1 MKNNMR
7 KQLTQTEKEKI
18 TKGYSTMLKRDEWN
32 HFITVRLNYKT
43 TDNTVKKVSEKV
55 FKKLD
60 GLDKLFYVGE
70 GDKLDKY
77 NKHIHILTKDNHT
90 TEKLEK
96 KLKIILNNSD
106 RINVERINSNEG
118 VCNYLSK
125 NMYNDLQWD
134 ILNN

>member
-1 MKNNMR
+1 MR
-7 KQLTQTEKEKI
+7 KQLTQTEKEQI
-18 TKGYSTMLKRDEWN
+18 TNGYSNMLKRDEWN

-55 FKKLD
+55 FKRLD

-70 GDKLDKY
+70 GDKLDKD
-77 NKHIHILTKDNHT
+77 NKHIHILTKDTHT

-96 KLKIILNNSD
+96 KLKSILNNSD
-106 RINVERINSNEG
+106 SMKVERVGSNES
-118 VCNYLSK
+118 VCNYLCK

>member
-1 MKNNMR
+1 MR
-7 KQLTQTEKEKI
+7 KQLTQTEKEQI
-18 TKGYSTMLKRDEWN
+18 TNGYSNMLKRDEWN

-55 FKKLD
+55 FKRLD

-70 GDKLDKY
+70 RDKLDKD
-77 NKHIHILTKDNHT
+77 NKHIHILTKDTHT

-96 KLKIILNNSD
+96 KLKTILNNSD
-106 RINVERINSNEG
+106 TMKVERVGSNES
-118 VCNYLSK
+118 VCNYLCK

>member
-1 MKNNMR
+1 MR
-7 KQLTQTEKEKI
+7 KQLTQTEKEQI
-18 TKGYSTMLKRDEWN
+18 TNGYSNMLKRDEWN

-70 GDKLDKY
+70 RDKLDKN
-77 NKHIHILTKDNHT
+77 NKHIHILTKDTHT
-90 TEKLEK
+90 TEKMEK
-96 KLKIILNNSD
+96 KLKTILNNSD
-106 RINVERINSNEG
+106 TMKVERVNSNES

>member
-1 MKNNMR
+1 MR
-7 KQLTQTEKEKI
+7 KKLTQKEKEQI
-18 TKGYSTMLKRDEWN
+18 TNGYSNMLKRDEWN

-55 FKKLD
+55 FKRLD

-70 GDKLDKY
+70 RDKLDKD
-77 NKHIHILTKDNHT
+77 NKHIHILTKDIHT

-96 KLKIILNNSD
+96 KLKTILNNSD
-106 RINVERINSNEG
+106 TMKVERVNNNES
-118 VCNYLSK
+118 VCNYLCK

>member
-1 MKNNMR
+1 MR
-7 KQLTQTEKEKI
+7 KQLTQTEKEQI
-18 TKGYSTMLKRDEWN
+18 TNGYSNMLKRDEWN

-55 FKKLD
+55 FKRLD

-70 GDKLDKY
+70 RDKLDKD
-77 NKHIHILTKDNHT
+77 NKHIHILTKDSHT

-96 KLKIILNNSD
+96 KLKTILNNSD
-106 RINVERINSNEG
+106 TMKVERVGSNES
-118 VCNYLSK
+118 VCNYICK

>member
-1 MKNNMR
+1 MR
-7 KQLTQTEKEKI
+7 KQITQTEKEQI
-18 TKGYSTMLKRDEWN
+18 TNGYSNMLKRDEWN

-55 FKKLD
+55 FKRLD

-70 GDKLDKY
+70 RDKLDKD
-77 NKHIHILTKDNHT
+77 NKHIHILTKDTHT

-96 KLKIILNNSD
+96 KLKTILNNSD
-106 RINVERINSNEG
+106 TMKVERVGSNES
-118 VCNYLSK
+118 VCNYICK

>member
-1 MKNNMR
+1 MR

-18 TKGYSTMLKRDEWN
+18 SNGYSKMLERDEWN

-70 GDKLDKY
+70 RDKLDKD
-77 NKHIHILTKDNHT
+77 NKHIHILTKETYT

-96 KLKIILNNSD
+96 KLNTL
-106 RINVERINSNEG
+106 
-118 VCNYLSK
+118 
-125 NMYNDLQWD
+125 
-134 ILNN
+134 

>member
-1 MKNNMR
+1 MR
-7 KQLTQTEKEKI
+7 KQLTKTEKEQI
-18 TKGYSTMLKRDEWN
+18 SNGYSKMLERDEWN
-32 HFITVRLNYKT
+32 HFITLRLNYKT

-70 GDKLDKY
+70 RDKLDKD
-77 NKHIHILTKDNHT
+77 NKHIHILTKETYT

-96 KLKIILNNSD
+96 KLKTILNNSD
-106 RINVERINSNEG
+106 TMKVERVNSNES
-118 VCNYLSK
+118 VCNYLCK

>member
-1 MKNNMR
+1 MR
-7 KQLTQTEKEKI
+7 KQLTQTEKEQI
-18 TKGYSTMLKRDEWN
+18 TNGYSNMLKRDEWN

-55 FKKLD
+55 FKRLD

-70 GDKLDKY
+70 RDKLDKD
-77 NKHIHILTKDNHT
+77 NKHIHILTKDTHT

-96 KLKIILNNSD
+96 KLKTILNNSD
-106 RINVERINSNEG
+106 TMKVERVGSNES
-118 VCNYLSK
+118 VCNYICK

>member
-1 MKNNMR
+1 MR
-7 KQLTQTEKEKI
+7 KQLTQTEKEQI
-18 TKGYSTMLKRDEWN
+18 TNGYSNMLKRDEWN

-43 TDNTVKKVSEKV
+43 TDNTVKKVSENV

-70 GDKLDKY
+70 RDKLDKD
-77 NKHIHILTKDNHT
+77 NKHIHILTKDIHT

-96 KLKIILNNSD
+96 KLKTILNNSD
-106 RINVERINSNEG
+106 TMKVERVNSNES
-118 VCNYLSK
+118 VCNYLCK

-134 ILNN
+134 ILKN

>member
-1 MKNNMR
+1 MR
-7 KQLTQTEKEKI
+7 KQLTQTEKEQI
-18 TKGYSTMLKRDEWN
+18 TNGYSNMLKRDEWN

-55 FKKLD
+55 FKRLD

-70 GDKLDKY
+70 RDKLDKD
-77 NKHIHILTKDNHT
+77 NKHIHILTKDSHT

-96 KLKIILNNSD
+96 KLKTILNNSD
-106 RINVERINSNEG
+106 TMKVERVGSNES
-118 VCNYLSK
+118 VCNYLCK

>member
-1 MKNNMR
+1 MR
-7 KQLTQTEKEKI
+7 KQLTQLEKEQI
-18 TKGYSTMLKRDEWN
+18 SNGYSKMLKRDEWN

-55 FKKLD
+55 FKRLD

-70 GDKLDKY
+70 RDKLDKD
-77 NKHIHILTKDNHT
+77 NNHIHILTKDTHT

-96 KLKIILNNSD
+96 KLKTILNNSD
-106 RINVERINSNEG
+106 TMKVERVNSNES
-118 VCNYLSK
+118 VCNYLCK

>member
-1 MKNNMR
+1 MR
-7 KQLTQTEKEKI
+7 KQITQTEKEQI
-18 TKGYSTMLKRDEWN
+18 TNGYSNMLKRDEWN

-55 FKKLD
+55 FKRLD

-70 GDKLDKY
+70 RDKLDKD
-77 NKHIHILTKDNHT
+77 NKHIHILTKDSHT

-96 KLKIILNNSD
+96 KLKTILNNSD
-106 RINVERINSNEG
+106 TMKVERVGSNES
-118 VCNYLSK
+118 VCNYLCK

>member
-1 MKNNMR
+1 MR
-7 KQLTQTEKEKI
+7 KQLTQTEKEQI
-18 TKGYSTMLKRDEWN
+18 TNGYSNMLKRDEWN

-55 FKKLD
+55 FKRLD

-70 GDKLDKY
+70 RDKLDKD
-77 NKHIHILTKDNHT
+77 NKHIHILTKDIHT

-96 KLKIILNNSD
+96 KLKTILNNSD
-106 RINVERINSNEG
+106 TMKVERVGSNES
-118 VCNYLSK
+118 VCNYLCK

>member
-1 MKNNMR
+1 MR

-18 TKGYSTMLKRDEWN
+18 SNGYSKMLERDEWN

-70 GDKLDKY
+70 RDKLDKD
-77 NKHIHILTKDNHT
+77 NKHIHILTKETYT

-96 KLKIILNNSD
+96 KLKTILNNSD
-106 RINVERINSNEG
+106 TMKVERVNSNES
-118 VCNYLSK
+118 VCNYLCK

>member
-1 MKNNMR
+1 MR
-7 KQLTQTEKEKI
+7 KQITQTEKEQI
-18 TKGYSTMLKRDEWN
+18 TNGYSNMLKRDEWN

-43 TDNTVKKVSEKV
+43 SDNTVKKVSEKV
-55 FKKLD
+55 FKRLD

-70 GDKLDKY
+70 RDRLDRE
-77 NKHIHILTKDNHT
+77 NKHIHILTKDILT

-96 KLKIILNNSD
+96 KLKTILNNSD
-106 RINVERINSNEG
+106 TMKVERVNSNES
-118 VCNYLSK
+118 VCNYLCK

>member
-1 MKNNMR
+1 MR
-7 KQLTQTEKEKI
+7 KQLTQTEKEQI
-18 TKGYSTMLKRDEWN
+18 TNGYSNMLKRDEWN

-70 GDKLDKY
+70 RDKLDKD
-77 NKHIHILTKDNHT
+77 NKHIHILTKDTHT

-96 KLKIILNNSD
+96 KLKTILNNSD
-106 RINVERINSNEG
+106 TMKVERVNSNES

>member
-1 MKNNMR
+1 MR
-7 KQLTQTEKEKI
+7 KQLTQTEKEQI
-18 TKGYSTMLKRDEWN
+18 TNGYSNMLKRDEWN

-55 FKKLD
+55 FKRLD

-70 GDKLDKY
+70 RDKLDKD
-77 NKHIHILTKDNHT
+77 NNHIHILTKDTHT

-96 KLKIILNNSD
+96 KLKSILNNSD
-106 RINVERINSNEG
+106 TMKVERVNSNES
-118 VCNYLSK
+118 VCNYLCK

>member
-1 MKNNMR
+1 MR
-7 KQLTQTEKEKI
+7 KQLTQTEKEQI
-18 TKGYSTMLKRDEWN
+18 TNGYSKMLKTDEWN

-43 TDNTVKKVSEKV
+43 TNNTVKKVSEKV

-70 GDKLDKY
+70 RDKLDKD
-77 NKHIHILTKDNHT
+77 NKHIHILTKDIHT

-96 KLKIILNNSD
+96 KLKSILNNSD
-106 RINVERINSNEG
+106 TMKVERVNNNES

-134 ILNN
+134 ILNK

>member
-1 MKNNMR
+1 MR
-7 KQLTQTEKEKI
+7 KQLTQTEKEQI
-18 TKGYSTMLKRDEWN
+18 TNGYSNMLKRDEWN

-70 GDKLDKY
+70 RDKLDKD
-77 NKHIHILTKDNHT
+77 NKHIHILTKDTHT

-96 KLKIILNNSD
+96 KLKTILNNSD
-106 RINVERINSNEG
+106 TMKVERVNSNES
-118 VCNYLSK
+118 VCNYLCK

>member
-1 MKNNMR
+1 MR
-7 KQLTQTEKEKI
+7 KQLTQTEKEQI
-18 TKGYSTMLKRDEWN
+18 TNGYSKMLKTDKWN

-70 GDKLDKY
+70 RDMLDKD
-77 NKHIHILTKDNHT
+77 NKHIHILTKET
-90 TEKLEK
+90 YSTEKLEK
-96 KLKIILNNSD
+96 KLKTILNNSD
-106 RINVERINSNEG
+106 TMKVERVNSNES
-118 VCNYLSK
+118 VCNYLCK